1 MCRWL
6 AYTGDPILMS
16 ELLIKPKDNLIHQS
30 LHASEAPRATT
41 NGDGYG
47 LGWYDK
53 QPQPGLFRSIR
64 PAWNDMNL
72 HDLASHIESP
82 LFMSHVRAASL
93 APVQETNCHPF
104 RYNNWLFMHNGQI
117 AQFEFLRQALL
128 AKISPEFFNDLMGTT
143 DSEVMFYLALTFGLE
158 KDVPSAIA
166 EMVRVVKSEGE
177 KRGVTGDIWMT
188 LAISNGK
195 NLWAFKYGSNGKG
208 PSLYISPSID
218 ELVRINPHL
227 KGMYGDFAVC
237 LVSEPIGDYQETW
250 RVIPENSVVLV
261 KDQKVTV
268 DSFQVI

>member
-6 AYTGDPILMS
+6 AYTGAPILMS

-53 QPQPGLFRSIR
+53 QPDPGLFRSIR

-72 HDLASHIESP
+72 HDLASHIESH

-93 APVQETNCHPF
+93 APIQETNCHPF

-117 AQFEFLRQALL
+117 AQFEFLHQRLI
-128 AKISPEFFNDLMGTT
+128 AKISPEYFNDIQGST
-143 DSEVMFYLALTFGLE
+143 DSEIMFYLALTFGLE

-166 EMVRVVKSEGE
+166 EMVRYIEREG
-177 KRGVTGDIWMT
+177 KKAGVSGSVWMT
-188 LAISNGK
+188 LGISDGK
-195 NLWAFKYGSNGKG
+195 SLWAFKYGSDGTG
-208 PSLYISPSID
+208 PSLYISPSLE
-218 ELVRINPHL
+218 ELSQLNPRT
-227 KGMYGDFAVC
+227 KGMFGDFAAC
-237 LVSEPIGDYQETW
+237 IVSEPIGDFQDSWNPVPVNTQ
-250 RVIPENSVVLV
+250 VVV
-261 KDQKVTV
+261 HNKTIEISD
-268 DSFQVI
+268 FQP